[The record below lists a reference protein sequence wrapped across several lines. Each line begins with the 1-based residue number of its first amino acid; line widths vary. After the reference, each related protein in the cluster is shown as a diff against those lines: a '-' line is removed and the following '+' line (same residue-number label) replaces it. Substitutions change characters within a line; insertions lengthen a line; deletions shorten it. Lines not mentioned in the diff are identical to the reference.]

1 MVLTEYLKR
10 YQWVL
15 TEIKYINIL
24 GLTGALS
31 FFSDAIQSKIGTIFL
46 GRSSGGEVGNVLSSL
61 FVGQSVVACTAYVVV
76 TGMVAA
82 TGVLCSQAYG
92 AKDYKLVGTYFN
104 RALLISS
111 LTCFPIWTIWICV
124 HPVVFHLS
132 GDIQL
137 ATGASEYTTVVCFS
151 YPAYIYV
158 KLANSFL
165 QAQNKVVA
173 TIIFLITGNI
183 INVISQYIFII
194 MLGFETE
201 GVAIS
206 YVISTYVVAVLVFSY
221 IRLTNIYKEYFDS
234 WSYGLLTEW
243 SHFLRYG
250 IPGVLQKM
258 NDLVMS
264 RVIPIVLLGF
274 ILKNRDQ
281 VALVGIFNTLWF
293 VFLSISLG
301 YGSGVTVRVGNLL
314 GSNEPERAKRV
325 SLVSLVYGLAL
336 VILFGVLISSFA
348 YYLSLLF
355 TTDEEFR
362 VQLEFGIRIVGLCIA
377 GSDIAYIVRGVFNA
391 CCLQTLET
399 VIRFFISVVIGSI
412 IGCVVAYNVTWK
424 ATGLYLVMGE
434 VTSCTIIVELIVLY
448 CYDWRKI
455 AKYTLENTQS
465 GRRNGLEDE
474 EKELLDNNPGEEVEY
489 SNKRK
494 ACLISKYLIPLFIS
508 AIVFFIIIFQL
519 LVL

>member
-1 MVLTEYLKR
+1 MVLTEHLRR
-10 YQWVL
+10 YQWIL

-24 GLTGALS
+24 GHTGALS

-46 GRSSGGEVGNVLSSL
+46 GRSSGGEIGKVLSSL

-92 AKDYKLVGTYFN
+92 AKDYKLVGTYFS

-111 LTCFPIWTIWICV
+111 LTCFPIWTMWICV

-137 ATGASEYTTVVCFS
+137 ATGASAYTTVVCFS

-173 TIIFLITGNI
+173 TITFLITGNI
-183 INVISQYIFII
+183 LNIILQYIFII
-194 MLGFETE
+194 MLGFESE

-221 IRLTNIYKEYFDS
+221 IRLTNIHKEYLDP

-258 NDLVMS
+258 NDLVIS

-274 ILKNRDQ
+274 VLKNRDE

-293 VFLSISLG
+293 VLLSISLG

-314 GSNEPERAKRV
+314 GSKEPEKAKRA

-336 VILFGVLISSFA
+336 VVLFGVLISSFA

-362 VQLEFGIRIVGLCIA
+362 VRVEFGIRIVGLCIA
-377 GSDIAYIVRGVFNA
+377 GSDVAYIVRGVFNA

-399 VIRFFISVVIGSI
+399 LIRFIAVVLGSI
-412 IGCVVAYNVTWK
+412 IGCVVSYYVTWK
-424 ATGLYLVMGE
+424 ATGFYLVMG
-434 VTSCTIIVELIVLY
+434 VSTSCTIIVELIILY

-455 AKYTLENTQS
+455 AEYTLENTQS
-465 GRRNGLEDE
+465 GSRGNGLEDDIPR
-474 EKELLDNNPGEEVEY
+474 KNVEY

-494 ACLISKYLIPLFIS
+494 VGLILKYMIPLVIS
-508 AIVFFIIIFQL
+508 AIVFFIVMYQL
-519 LVL
+519 FVL